1 MTDTPSDQA
10 ATPTPFLAGRFALF
24 DTPDG
29 GIHLAYRPDGEPEDH
44 HEQLPADLVGLMRT
58 LKEGGKPP
66 SPMAM
71 MRMLAGM
78 GR

>member
-1 MTDTPSDQA
+1 MSETDTGDAPV
-10 ATPTPFLAGRFALF
+10 PFLHGRFALYHT
-24 DTPDG
+24 DDG
-29 GIHLAYRPDGEPEDH
+29 GIHLAYRPEGQDTDE
-44 HEQLPADLVGLMRT
+44 HEQIPGQLVGLIRS

-71 MRMLAGM
+71 MRMLTGL